1 MVGRILRVA
10 SIATLV
16 VLATWRPSPSDHLG
30 LDLMACAGAAV
41 LAASWLFRREIA
53 AHWAPAAA
61 AVAPSSTPGG
71 PRR

>member
-1 MVGRILRVA
+1 
-10 SIATLV
+10 
-16 VLATWRPSPSDHLG
+16 
-30 LDLMACAGAAV
+30 V